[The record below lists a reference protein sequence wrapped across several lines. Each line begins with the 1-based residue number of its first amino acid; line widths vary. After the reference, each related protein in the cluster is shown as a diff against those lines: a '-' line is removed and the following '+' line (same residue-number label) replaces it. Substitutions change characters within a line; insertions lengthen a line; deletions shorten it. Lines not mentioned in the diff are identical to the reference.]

1 MDVQPPGLS
10 LGEERAVQ
18 WLRTLPIRPDR
29 VESYGEAPNQVI
41 EWYGDPAGQPVCL
54 VHGAL
59 FHHALAA
66 TRPAARALARAG
78 YCVGLVD
85 YRRVD
90 ARPELAAADYT
101 TLGMH
106 PVLGQAIWVGH
117 DVGGTFAMNVAL
129 APETAVCSAVLLAPI
144 LDLARDVHEA
154 DDGGTT
160 ARWIG
165 GLPEE
170 VPDRYAVYDPLFTYY
185 QVGPARFRARE
196 LSVDIIHGVDDALV
210 PVDRSREL
218 RAEPFNLAVVEGAD
232 HLDLIRPDRD
242 AWVFLLGALAAQE
255 R

>member
-1 MDVQPPGLS
+1 MESRHTGLS
-10 LGEERAVQ
+10 LREEQAVQ
-18 WLRTLPIRPDR
+18 WLTALPVVPDR
-29 VESYGEAPNQVI
+29 VETYGDSPAQVI

-54 VHGAL
+54 VHGAI
-59 FHHALAA
+59 FDNALAA

-90 ARPELAAADYT
+90 SRPELTAHDYT

-106 PVLGQAIWVGH
+106 PVLGQAVWVGH
-117 DVGGTFAMNVAL
+117 DVGGTFAMNVTL
-129 APETAVCSAVLLAPI
+129 APETGVRAAILLAPI

-154 DDGGTT
+154 GEGATT

-165 GLPEE
+165 GTPER
-170 VPDRYAVYDPLFTYY
+170 VPDRYAIYDPLFAYY
-185 QVGPARFRARE
+185 QVGPARFRSRE
-196 LSVDIIHGVDDALV
+196 LTVDIIHGVDDTLV

-255 R
+255 Q